1 MVSFLNDYF
10 ENFFKNVIK
19 GTGGLI
25 EFLSAHPNIS
35 APPNQMEINFFQKE
49 NYKLGYE
56 WYK

>member
-1 MVSFLNDYF
+1 MIILKCFS
-10 ENFFKNVIK
+10 KNVIK

-35 APPNQMEINFFQKE
+35 APRNQMEIHFFQNKY
-49 NYKLGYE
+49 YKLGYE